1 MSARTLS
8 AATVVGI
15 PLAFAASAL
24 APPGGVEMAI
34 GLYGPA
40 VTLVALVAGALV
52 AWRLDPAYTLSA
64 AIFLTPFAGHWP
76 RLGVP
81 GALSPDRLLFVAAIG
96 AVLLRAPLVAD
107 RPRIRIIGA
116 HYLLALAA
124 AYALASAFF
133 AETLFQRDGFFKILD
148 ALGVVPFLTFLVA
161 PIAFRTPAQ
170 RRVLLGTL
178 VALGG
183 YLSLTVLFDFLKL
196 DALVFPRYILDL
208 SYGIHSGR
216 GRGPFVDAV
225 ASGLA
230 LYTCGVAC
238 VIAVVSWRSILMRR
252 IAAAVGVLCVV
263 GAFLSLER
271 SVWIGAVVATTVS
284 MLAMPGMRRYFI
296 PVVVA
301 VAVAVVG
308 ALTLIPGLSERVS
321 ERLNDDR
328 ALWDR
333 KNLNRAALNMV
344 EAKPLTG
351 FGWNRFE
358 TNSADYFEQAADYP
372 LTATGESEQNQRR
385 FGVHNTPLNYGVEL
399 GLIGLT
405 LWLLG
410 VLFGVGGALA
420 SRGPPDLLPWR
431 IGLLAVALATLVVI
445 NATPP
450 SAWPS
455 RALWLLA
462 GVAYAGTYASAGPR
476 SPRAPA

>member
-1 MSARTLS
+1 MSLRTLS
-8 AATVVGI
+8 AATLVGI
-15 PLAFAASAL
+15 PLAFAAFAL

-34 GLYGPA
+34 DLYGPA
-40 VTLVALVAGALV
+40 VALVALVAGAFV
-52 AWRLDPAYTLSA
+52 AWRMDPAYALSA

-81 GALSPDRLLFVAAIG
+81 GALSPDRLLFVAAIV
-96 AVLLRAPLVAD
+96 AVLLRAPLAAD
-107 RPRIRIIGA
+107 RPRLRIIGA
-116 HYLLALAA
+116 HYFLALAA
-124 AYALASAFF
+124 AYALVSAFF

-148 ALGVVPFLTFLVA
+148 ALGIVPFLTFLVA
-161 PIAFRTPAQ
+161 PIAFRTPEK

-183 YLSLTVLFDFLKL
+183 YLSLTVLFDFIKL
-196 DALVFPRYILDL
+196 DALVFPKYILDL

-238 VIAVVSWRSILMRR
+238 VIAVVSWRSILMRW
-252 IAAAVGVLCVV
+252 IAAAVGVLCVI

-271 SVWIGAVVATTVS
+271 SVWIGAVVATTVA

-321 ERLNDDR
+321 ERVNDER

-333 KNLNRAALNMV
+333 KNLNRAAFNMV

-351 FGWNRFE
+351 FGWGRFE
-358 TNSADYFEQAADYP
+358 THSADYFEQAADYP

-385 FGVHNTPLNYGVEL
+385 FGVHNTPLTYGVEL
-399 GLIGLT
+399 GLVGLT

-410 VLFGVGGALA
+410 VMFGVGGALA

-476 SPRAPA
+476 SRRAPA